1 MVMMLY
7 SKQPALKSKAL
18 TDLNRGLGK
27 FRFDSIEKEE
37 RQEIFVAL
45 FAMIDKGCWE
55 RDHQVNMD
63 AINLLLSMMQYHY
76 SNFEQL
82 DAKEHQEE
90 FGMHVNSIIESLMAK
105 LSTEDLRLKN
115 HALDALTKISNY
127 PLMNYA
133 VQIDAVMRDS
143 GTGDQRHLVAKLTLL

>member
-1 MVMMLY
+1 
-7 SKQPALKSKAL
+7 
-18 TDLNRGLGK
+18 
-27 FRFDSIEKEE
+27 
-37 RQEIFVAL
+37 
-45 FAMIDKGCWE
+45 
-55 RDHQVNMD
+55 MD

-105 LSTEDLRLKN
+105 LSTEDLQLKN